1 MQPVAA
7 FALQERVW
15 FRVSLLF
22 SLFFLLGG
30 GWATLEAAF
39 RPGKVKYV
47 KEDGEM

>member
-30 GWATLEAAF
+30 GGLLWRLLLGLE
-39 RPGKVKYV
+39 R
-47 KEDGEM
+47 